1 MMDYLRQLFSLIFA
15 VSVMYLLLDCTEKL
29 KKYRYAVGLYAAVV
43 FICDA
48 VALYKMGYASF
59 MKFYPLLVH
68 LPVFLGFA
76 CISSFR
82 PIKVFFVHW
91 TLVAIATSF
100 TSVAIIISYF
110 FHSSKTLINCI
121 VYILYLP
128 SWFAVN
134 KFVRPTFLYMMRNA
148 GKGWFSFCLIPITYS
163 TLIYSIG
170 MYSMDTVIT
179 GALVEHAVLFF
190 ILGFTAYYMIFKLF
204 KQTRQQFI
212 MQSEQDLLLTQ
223 VSAARA
229 HLDALKESQETIT
242 LYRHDMRHHL
252 SLIDACLAD
261 NNKEAAQK
269 YIAQVESAIEDTV
282 VEKYC
287 GNYTVNLI
295 LSSYIAKAQNEAI
308 QVETHIDLPEKNH
321 ISDMDLCVI
330 FANAIE
336 NATNACK
343 KIPLIE
349 DRTLSIICKTR
360 NDKLLIQIANSY
372 AGEIRFVDE
381 MPVSTIENH
390 GLGTKS
396 IAVVT
401 QKYGGIYSFDA
412 RDNVFNTCI
421 IL

>member
-15 VSVMYLLLDCTEKL
+15 VSVMYLLLDCTDKL
-29 KKYRYAVGLYAAVV
+29 KKHRYAVGIYAAVV
-43 FICDA
+43 FICDV
-48 VALYKMGYASF
+48 VALYKLGYASF

-76 CISSFR
+76 CISSFKT
-82 PIKVFFVHW
+82 IKVFFVHC
-91 TLVAIATSF
+91 TLVAITASF
-100 TSVAIIISYF
+100 TCVAIIISYF
-110 FHSSKTLINCI
+110 FHSSKTLMNSI

-128 SWFAVN
+128 SWLAIN
-134 KFVRPTFLYMMRNA
+134 KLVRPTFLYMLRNA
-148 GKGWFSFCLIPITYS
+148 EKGWFGFCLIPIAYS
-163 TLIYSIG
+163 VLLYSFG
-170 MYSMDTVIT
+170 MYSMGTAIN
-179 GALVEHAVLFF
+179 GAIVEHAILFF
-190 ILGFTAYYMIFKLF
+190 VLGFTAYYMIFKIF

-212 MQSEQDLLLTQ
+212 MQSEQDLLITQ
-223 VSAARA
+223 VSAARM

-242 LYRHDMRHHL
+242 LFRHDMRHHL

-269 YIAQVESAIEDTV
+269 YIADVESAIEDTV

-295 LSSYIAKAQNEAI
+295 LSSYIAKAVNEDI
-308 QVETHIDLPEKNH
+308 QVETQIDLPEKSQ

-343 KIPLIE
+343 NISSAE

-360 NDKLLIQIANSY
+360 NDKLLVQIANSY
-372 AGEIRFVDE
+372 AGEIRFVDD
-381 MPVSTIENH
+381 MPVSTVENH

-396 IAVVT
+396 IAAVAK
-401 QKYGGIYSFDA
+401 KYGGIYSFTA
-412 RDNVFNTCI
+412 NDNVFHTCI

>member
-1 MMDYLRQLFSLIFA
+1 MMDYFRLLFSLIFA
-15 VSVMYLLLDCTEKL
+15 ISVMYLLLDCTEKL
-29 KKYRYAVGLYAAVV
+29 KKYRYAVGIYAAVV

-48 VALYKMGYASF
+48 VALYKMGYTAF
-59 MKFYPLLVH
+59 MKFYPLLIHV
-68 LPVFLGFA
+68 PVYLGFA
-76 CISSFR
+76 CISSFK

-91 TLVAIATSF
+91 TLVAITTSF
-100 TSVAIIISYF
+100 TCVAIIISYF
-110 FHSSKTLINCI
+110 FHLNKTLTNCI

-128 SWFAVN
+128 SWFAIH

-148 GKGWFSFCLIPITYS
+148 EKGWFSFCLIPIAYS
-163 TLIYSIG
+163 TLIYSSG

-212 MQSEQDLLLTQ
+212 MQSEQNLLITQ

-229 HLDALKESQETIT
+229 HLDALKESQQRTT
-242 LYRHDMRHHL
+242 LYRHDMRHYL
-252 SLIDACLAD
+252 SLIDACLSD

-269 YIAQVESAIEDTV
+269 YIADVENAIKDTV
-282 VEKYC
+282 VERYC
-287 GNYTVNLI
+287 SNYTVNLI
-295 LSSYIAKAQNEAI
+295 LSSYIAKAVNADI
-308 QVETHIDLPEKNH
+308 QVETKIDLPEKSP

-343 KIPLIE
+343 KIPSIE
-349 DRTLSIICKTR
+349 DRMLSIICKTR
-360 NDKLLIQIANSY
+360 NDKLLIQFANSY
-372 AGEIRFVDE
+372 AGQIRFVDD
-381 MPVSTIENH
+381 MPVSPVENH

-396 IAVVT
+396 IAAVA

-412 RDNVFNTCI
+412 RDNVFNTYI